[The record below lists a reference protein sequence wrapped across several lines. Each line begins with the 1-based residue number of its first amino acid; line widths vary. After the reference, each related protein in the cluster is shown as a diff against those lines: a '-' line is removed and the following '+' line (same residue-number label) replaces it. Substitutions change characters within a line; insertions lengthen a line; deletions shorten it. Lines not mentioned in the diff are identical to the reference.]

1 MKQKTK
7 RILRAFL
14 LLGVGFLLGLA
25 SMSESHKQAYQVGFW
40 AGYNVG
46 YDKAL
51 EQF

>member
-14 LLGVGFLLGLA
+14 LLGAGFLLGLA
-25 SMSESHKQAYQVGFW
+25 SMAESHRQAYDIGFW
-40 AGYNVG
+40 SGYNLG

-51 EQF
+51 GQL